1 MVTVKL
7 FGTFRLDSGIKEM
20 RVEAKVVKDILPQ
33 IMDEVLKRDP
43 ETKLTVKDLKGCI
56 VSLNGKQ
63 VGFNTKLHDGD
74 VLYLVPAVG
83 GG

>member
-1 MVTVKL
+1 MVTVKI

-20 RVEAKVVKDILPQ
+20 QLEAKTVKDILPQ
-33 IMDEVLKRDP
+33 IMDEVLRRDP
-43 ETKLTVKDLKGCI
+43 DTKLCMKDLKGCI

-63 VGFNTKLHDGD
+63 VGFNAKLNDGD
-74 VLYLVPAVG
+74 TVYLVPAVG